1 MIPKIVQSK
10 ICEQHTIWEQ
20 MELSHQ
26 KQIVHL
32 NQSNHLNF
40 FFLHWLLMR
49 LKIWIILIFVMNG
62 KGILPIKNVIHE
74 VKTKYIMNVTNV
86 NMNLQI
92 ARANIDLLQNL
103 ILQDIM

>member
-1 MIPKIVQSK
+1 
-10 ICEQHTIWEQ
+10 
-20 MELSHQ
+20 
-26 KQIVHL
+26 
-32 NQSNHLNF
+32 
-40 FFLHWLLMR
+40 
-49 LKIWIILIFVMNG
+49 MNG